1 MSTFVA
7 HFPNKYLTQITAKVG
22 LTGRSCKWLS
32 RFKRKIASKHNF
44 NLDIQ
49 ILKSTEEVSWLGFN
63 FTNPP
68 NAHIKFMKGI
78 ILAERN
84 GTRIHPITNVVY
96 KQLPPIQV
104 IIAKDIV

>member
-32 RFKRKIASKHNF
+32 RFKQKIASKHNL

-63 FTNPP
+63 LTNPQ

-78 ILAERN
+78 ILA
-84 GTRIHPITNVVY
+84 RIHPITNVVY